1 MCIRDRQNAA
11 REELEKLVEEVQD
24 SEADTGYK
32 QTERDQM
39 ERLIRN
45 TEGVK

>member
-1 MCIRDRQNAA
+1 
-11 REELEKLVEEVQD
+11 VQD
-24 SEADTGYK
+24 SETDTGYK